1 MQPRRYTFEN
11 FDLSQAGP
19 SAEGETLTSEDG
31 QDAPF
36 PAVDVLLVDD
46 EPEAL
51 EQMAIGLRAEGITVA
66 CASNAPDALKIMHTR
81 AVSIL
86 LTDIKMPRVSGLMLA
101 AEMRDQ
107 LQTEAPSLI
116 FISGYADRDTVIEA
130 LRYGPKDFLLKPVKI
145 NNLVRSVQQILVKQ
159 TPGIA
164 PQSGQDAAGARTEDG
179 QSRGARLLI
188 GRRSLL
194 EILQEER
201 KIRASIFEAEVNDGP
216 AWQILVDLWSSAGDA
231 NYNYVSSIA
240 VGAGLPL
247 TTALR
252 HIEVL
257 IGAGLV
263 EKRKDQGDARRVLL
277 LLTEKCRWLFSQYKA
292 LLDQVL

>member
-11 FDLSQAGP
+11 FDLSQSDL
-19 SAEGETLTSEDG
+19 SAEGDAQSAENGLE
-31 QDAPF
+31 APF

-46 EPEAL
+46 EPDAL

-66 CASNAPDALKIMHTR
+66 TASNAQDALKILHSR

-107 LQTEAPSLI
+107 LQVEAPSLI

-130 LRYGPKDFLLKPVKI
+130 LRYGPKDFLLKPVKL

-159 TPGIA
+159 TA
-164 PQSGQDAAGARTEDG
+164 SMAAQSGQDETNPQSSDG
-179 QSRGARLLI
+179 QSRSARLLI

-201 KIRASIFEAEVNDGP
+201 KIRASIFEADVNDGP
-216 AWQILVDLWSSAGDA
+216 AWQILVDLWSSASDA

-257 IGAGLV
+257 ISAGLV